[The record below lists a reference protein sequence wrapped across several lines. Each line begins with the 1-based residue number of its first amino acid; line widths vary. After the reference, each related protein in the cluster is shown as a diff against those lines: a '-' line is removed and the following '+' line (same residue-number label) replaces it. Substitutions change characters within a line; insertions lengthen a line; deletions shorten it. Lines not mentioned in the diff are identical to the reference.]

1 MKISFIILL
10 VNILAG
16 IELASS
22 QDGAAASTALM
33 EGKVRTDR
41 TVNLDAIVD
50 APPAEVYRLWTSADG
65 VRKFFAPE
73 AKIDARIGGRYQ
85 IIFFPSKDPEG
96 ESHGTKGA
104 RILDLVPNKKLTFE
118 WITFAGD
125 GLLGKNAP
133 PYAPPAERNVTPL
146 PTWVELSFE
155 PVAGQPNQTHVK
167 FAHYGFRDG
176 ERWKQSYQW
185 FTRAWKGVLDQL
197 SEYCKKSNKTA
208 SAPRSIVDLYHA
220 EKEKESL

>member
-1 MKISFIILL
+1 MKVSAIILL
-10 VNILAG
+10 VIILAG
-16 IELASS
+16 MDVASS
-22 QDGAAASTALM
+22 QNSSAAGTALM

-50 APPAEVYRLWTSADG
+50 APPTEVYRLWTSADG
-65 VRKFFAPE
+65 VKKFFAPE

-104 RILDLVPNKKLTFE
+104 RILDLIPNKKLIFE

-125 GLLGKNAP
+125 DLLGNKAP

-167 FAHYGFRDG
+167 FAHYGFRNG
-176 ERWKQSYQW
+176 ARWEQSYQW

-197 SEYCKKSNKTA
+197 SEYCKTSHKTA
-208 SAPRSIVDLYHA
+208 STLRSILDLQRA
-220 EKEKESL
+220 